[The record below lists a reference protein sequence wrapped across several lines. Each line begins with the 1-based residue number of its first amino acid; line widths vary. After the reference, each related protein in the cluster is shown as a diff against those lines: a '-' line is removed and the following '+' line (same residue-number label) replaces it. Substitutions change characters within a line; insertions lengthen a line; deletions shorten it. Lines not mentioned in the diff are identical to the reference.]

1 LPRVLIFGQPF
12 NNSHGG
18 GITLSNLFK
27 GWERD
32 RIAVAATGHM
42 MAGVTTDICDNY
54 YQLGSDEFRWN
65 FPFNLIQRKFR
76 SGQLSFSTNPG
87 SANVK
92 NKRSLRYALVNK
104 VFYPVLEW
112 LGLFYAISKIRFSSG
127 FKNWLDAFNPDIIY
141 IQVST
146 REGILFASEII
157 EYLKIPS
164 VIHIMDDWP
173 STISNRGLF
182 RKFWHKKID
191 IEFRNLLEQID
202 LNLSISEAMSA
213 EYMKRYNKE
222 FLPFHNPI
230 DIDLWLPNQ
239 KKNYSFVGKEHISL
253 LFSGRIGIGIS
264 TSLLE
269 IASAVELLQ
278 NRNSKLRLYIQSTT
292 GDHPVLQKLREYPFV
307 IINPPAEYS
316 EIPSIFSGAD
326 MLLLAN
332 DFNDSAID
340 YLRLSMPTKASEY
353 MISGTPVIVY
363 SPEET
368 AVSSYFR
375 KNGCGHC
382 VTTNQA
388 DQIAS
393 EIEVMLN
400 DEQYRR
406 KIASKAIS
414 LAAEQFNGEKV
425 RHHFQQQLIRIMH

>member
-1 LPRVLIFGQPF
+1 M
-12 NNSHGG
+12 
-18 GITLSNLFK
+18 SNLFK

-292 GDHPVLQKLREYPFV
+292 RDHPVLQKLREYPFV

-332 DFNDSAID
+332 DFNDSH
-340 YLRLSMPTKASEY
+340 
-353 MISGTPVIVY
+353 
-363 SPEET
+363 
-368 AVSSYFR
+368 FR
-375 KNGCGHC
+375 KILFC
-382 VTTNQA
+382 
-388 DQIAS
+388 
-393 EIEVMLN
+393 EF
-400 DEQYRR
+400 YR
-406 KIASKAIS
+406 II
-414 LAAEQFNGEKV
+414 L
-425 RHHFQQQLIRIMH
+425 RIIIN

>member
-1 LPRVLIFGQPF
+1 
-12 NNSHGG
+12 
-18 GITLSNLFK
+18 
-27 GWERD
+27 
-32 RIAVAATGHM
+32 M
-42 MAGVTTDICDNY
+42 
-54 YQLGSDEFRWN
+54 
-65 FPFNLIQRKFR
+65 
-76 SGQLSFSTNPG
+76 
-87 SANVK
+87 
-92 NKRSLRYALVNK
+92 VNK
-104 VFYPVLEW
+104 VFYPVLEG

-292 GDHPVLQKLREYPFV
+292 RDHPVLQKLREYPFV

-414 LAAEQFNGEKV
+414 LAAEQFDGEKV